1 MRKFD
6 GFTLAEVLITL
17 GIIGVV
23 AALTLPALVQ
33 NYRNQVVE
41 TRLKKVYSVMNQ
53 AIVQSEVDNGAK
65 ELWDFDDPD
74 FFNKYI
80 NPYIKYLKTEIIKS
94 SRYDYLC
101 IYFGDGS
108 MLMTKISNYKN
119 DDGTIKSG
127 YGANQ
132 DYFFYPNAKNF
143 DSEKIESRAM
153 SGTSMFEFRFSPK
166 LIPNK
171 EINPHVGKGF
181 EPYLNGLTLPIDEAK
196 LRDGAIWSCKK
207 GNVYPLFCTAIIARN
222 NWKIPKDYPFKVK

>member
-53 AIVQSEVDNGAK
+53 AIVQSEADNGAK

-143 DSEKIESRAM
+143 NKDEVDSRAM

-166 LIPNK
+166 YIDDNELL
-171 EINPHVGKGF
+171 HDGKGF
-181 EPYLNGLTLPIDEAK
+181 EPYQRGLKLPLDETK
-196 LRDGAIWSCKK
+196 LTKGSPYSCNKQSQS
-207 GNVYPLFCTAIIARN
+207 PIFCAALIARN

>member
-1 MRKFD
+1 MEKQKA
-6 GFTLAEVLITL
+6 FTLAEVLITL

-80 NPYIKYLKTEIIKS
+80 NPYIKYLKTEIIES
-94 SRYDYLC
+94 SRYNYLC
-101 IYFGDGS
+101 IYFSDGS

-119 DDGTIKSG
+119 DDGTIKPNC
-127 YGANQ
+127 GANQ

-143 DSEKIESRAM
+143 NENEVESRAM

-166 LIPNK
+166 YIDDNEPL
-171 EINPHVGKGF
+171 HDGKGF
-181 EPYLNGLTLPIDEAK
+181 EPYQRELKLPLDETKLTKGSSYSCNKESQSPI
-196 LRDGAIWSCKK
+196 
-207 GNVYPLFCTAIIARN
+207 FCTALIARN

>member
-80 NPYIKYLKTEIIKS
+80 NPYIKYLKTEIIES
-94 SRYDYLC
+94 SRYNYLC
-101 IYFGDGS
+101 IYFSDGS

-127 YGANQ
+127 FGANQ

-143 DSEKIESRAM
+143 NKDEVESRAM

-166 LIPNK
+166 YIDDDELL
-171 EINPHVGKGF
+171 HDGKGF
-181 EPYLNGLTLPIDEAK
+181 EPYQRGLKLPLDETK
-196 LRDGAIWSCKK
+196 LTKGSSYSCNKQ
-207 GNVYPLFCTAIIARN
+207 NQSPIFCTALIARN

>member
-17 GIIGVV
+17 GIIGIV

-53 AIVQSEVDNGAK
+53 AIIQAEANNGNK
-65 ELWDFDDPD
+65 EFWDFDDPE
-74 FFNKYI
+74 FFDL
-80 NPYIKYLKTEIIKS
+80 YLKPYLNFIKTETINGQ
-94 SRYDYLC
+94 RYDYLC
-101 IYFGDGS
+101 IYFEDGS

-127 YGANQ
+127 CGANQ

-143 DSEKIESRAM
+143 NKDEVDSRAM

-166 LIPNK
+166 YVDDDELL
-171 EINPHVGKGF
+171 HDGKGF
-181 EPYLNGLTLPIDEAK
+181 EPYQRGLKLPLDETKLTKGSSYSCNKQSQLPI
-196 LRDGAIWSCKK
+196 
-207 GNVYPLFCTAIIARN
+207 FCTALIARN

>member
-53 AIVQSEVDNGAK
+53 AIIQAEANNGNK
-65 ELWDFDDPD
+65 EFWDFDDPE
-74 FFNKYI
+74 FFDL
-80 NPYIKYLKTEIIKS
+80 YLKPYLNFIKTETINGQ
-94 SRYDYLC
+94 RYDYLC

-127 YGANQ
+127 CGANQ

-143 DSEKIESRAM
+143 NKDEVDSRAM

-166 LIPNK
+166 YVDDDELL
-171 EINPHVGKGF
+171 HDGKGF
-181 EPYLNGLTLPIDEAK
+181 EPYQRGLKLPLDETK
-196 LRDGAIWSCKK
+196 LTKGSSYSCNKQSQS
-207 GNVYPLFCTAIIARN
+207 PIFCTALIARN

>member
-101 IYFGDGS
+101 IYFSDGS

-127 YGANQ
+127 FGANQ

-166 LIPNK
+166 YIDNNELL
-171 EINPHVGKGF
+171 HDGKGF
-181 EPYLNGLTLPIDEAK
+181 EPYQRGLKLPLDETK
-196 LRDGAIWSCKK
+196 LTKGSPYSCNKQSQS
-207 GNVYPLFCTAIIARN
+207 PIFCAALIARN
-222 NWKIPKDYPFKVK
+222 NWKIPKDYPVRL

>member
-53 AIVQSEVDNGAK
+53 AIVRSEVDNGAK

-94 SRYDYLC
+94 SRYVYLC
-101 IYFGDGS
+101 IYFSDGS
-108 MLMTKISNYKN
+108 LLISKTTNYKT
-119 DDGTIKSG
+119 DDGTEIAYS
-127 YGANQ
+127 GANQ

-143 DSEKIESRAM
+143 NKDEIESRAM

-166 LIPNK
+166 FVDDDEPL
-171 EINPHVGKGF
+171 HDGKGF
-181 EPYLNGLTLPIDEAK
+181 EPYQRGLKLPLDETKLTKGSDYSCNKQTQLPI
-196 LRDGAIWSCKK
+196 
-207 GNVYPLFCTAIIARN
+207 FCTAIIARN

>member
-17 GIIGVV
+17 GIIG
-23 AALTLPALVQ
+23 
-33 NYRNQVVE
+33 VVE

-143 DSEKIESRAM
+143 DSEKNRIKSYE
-153 SGTSMFEFRFSPK
+153 
-166 LIPNK
+166 
-171 EINPHVGKGF
+171 
-181 EPYLNGLTLPIDEAK
+181 
-196 LRDGAIWSCKK
+196 
-207 GNVYPLFCTAIIARN
+207 RN
-222 NWKIPKDYPFKVK
+222 